1 MPERAVFISYSTKDA
16 EVARSLCVELEAAGV
31 ACWIAPRDIEA
42 GKDWSAAI
50 PPAVDACKAMVL
62 ILSSSANASRQ
73 IAHEVHLA
81 HNIGATIVPFRIE
94 QVKPEGA
101 LRYLLSGIH
110 YINSF
115 DEPRNPAIEELVA
128 LLRRFDGERDPSLA
142 QTPQSP
148 ELATFQ
154 PRAPRTN
161 LPLQLTSF
169 LGREN
174 ELERLRADAKKTRL
188 LTIVGPGGVGKTR
201 LALALAGE
209 SLDRYEHGVWFADL
223 SLIAEGDAVASA
235 AASTLSVRPS
245 PGQSVIDALTEGVRD
260 KRILLVF
267 DGCDRVR
274 EASADLVEA
283 ILRTCPNVGVLATS
297 RQALEID
304 GEFVFSAGP
313 LTIDGAIE
321 LFAERAQAASS
332 TFSVTNENRPT
343 LARICTRLDG
353 IPLALELAAAKMR
366 VIGPQQLDE
375 KLDERFR
382 ILSQAGR
389 GRLAR
394 QQTLR
399 ATIDWSFDLLD
410 GRERALF
417 RRLSIFAGGWTLR
430 AASEICSDEGVVD
443 EWDVFDLVSS
453 LVDKSLV
460 VAESFGDDQRY
471 RMLNSIREYGLERL
485 AEANEKDAVA
495 GKFIRFFAAFARELQ
510 PLAFALEDVAWRR
523 LFASELDNV
532 RAAIEWTIFQEREP
546 AIGLALLADIEWPEL
561 ITTPQEALR
570 WFESASSLIDA
581 MPSHL
586 VHSRILRH
594 CVLLEWLAGGP
605 LAQREQTAL
614 RAVEVARS
622 TNDPNEIARALANLG
637 ACYRSDA
644 RFVEADRAFAQAYQK
659 PELLSPITTNTVL
672 RLWAVTDL
680 QRGELDLARRRFSEV
695 ARLERPGSEP
705 HASALLNLGEL
716 EFAAGNIEAAR
727 VAARQAKETYA
738 RLNSVYLVLLLSN
751 LAAYAI
757 AAGDLDDARA
767 HLREALHI
775 QTKSGPG
782 WLGTVLEHH
791 ALLAGLLG
799 DHERA
804 VVLVGFTDALYVSR
818 GEVRQRTER
827 QGHERLMAL
836 LADVYAADVLA
847 LRMSEGARL
856 TKEQAMAQ
864 AAAIHQS
871 TGSLAAMP
879 SQEE

>member
-1 MPERAVFISYSTKDA
+1 MAEQAVFISYSTKDA
-16 EVARSLCVELEAAGV
+16 EVARNLCVQLEAAGV

-42 GKDWSAAI
+42 GQDWSAAI

-81 HNIGATIVPFRIE
+81 HNVGATIVPFRIE
-94 QVKPEGA
+94 PVKPEGA

-115 DEPRNPAIEELVA
+115 EEPRNLAIEELAA
-128 LLRRFDGERDPSLA
+128 LLRGFAGRRDPSLA
-142 QTPQSP
+142 QMLQSP
-148 ELATFQ
+148 EPATVR
-154 PRAPRTN
+154 PRAPRSN

-188 LTIVGPGGVGKTR
+188 LTVVGPGGVGKTR
-201 LALALAGE
+201 LALELAGE
-209 SLDRYEHGVWFADL
+209 SLERYEHGVWFADL

-235 AASTLSVRPS
+235 AAATLSVRPS
-245 PGQSVIDALTEGVRD
+245 PGQSVLDALTDGIRD
-260 KRILLVF
+260 KSILLAF

-283 ILRTCPNVGVLATS
+283 ILRTCPNAGVLATS

-304 GEFVFSAGP
+304 GEFVHSVGP
-313 LTIDGAIE
+313 LTTDGAIE
-321 LFAERAQAASS
+321 LFAERARAASS
-332 TFSVTNENRPT
+332 TFAVTNENLPI

-366 VIGPQQLDE
+366 VIGPLQLDE

-382 ILSQAGR
+382 ILSQTGR

-410 GRERALF
+410 ERERALF
-417 RRLSIFAGGWTLR
+417 RRLSIFAGGWTL
-430 AASEICSDEGVVD
+430 AAATAICSDEGVVD
-443 EWDVFDLVSS
+443 EWDVFDSISS
-453 LVDKSLV
+453 LVDKSLIV
-460 VAESFGDDQRY
+460 VESFGDDQRY

-485 AEANEKDAVA
+485 AEANENDAVA
-495 GKFIRFFAAFARELQ
+495 GKFVRFYAAFVHELQ
-510 PLAFALEDVAWRR
+510 PLALALEDVEWRR
-523 LFASELDNV
+523 LFAAELDNV
-532 RAAIEWTIFQEREP
+532 RAAIESTIFQERDP
-546 AIGLALLADIEWPEL
+546 AIGLALLADVEWPEL
-561 ITTPQEALR
+561 VTTPQEALR

-581 MPSHL
+581 MPSRL
-586 VHSRILRH
+586 VHSRLLRH
-594 CVLLEWLAGGP
+594 CVLLEWLAGRP
-605 LAQREQTAL
+605 LSQREQTAL
-614 RAVEVARS
+614 RALEVARS
-622 TNDPNEIARALANLG
+622 ASDANEIARALANLG
-637 ACYRSDA
+637 ACYRSAA
-644 RFVEADRAFAQAYQK
+644 RFDEADRAFTQAYQK
-659 PELLSPITTNTVL
+659 PELLSSITTNAVL

-680 QRGELDLARRRFSEV
+680 QRGELDLARRRFAEV

-716 EFAAGNIEAAR
+716 EFAAGNVEAAR
-727 VAARQAKETYA
+727 AAARQARDTYA

-757 AAGDLDDARA
+757 AAGDLDDARE

-827 QGHERLMAL
+827 QGHERLMLL
-836 LADVYAADVLA
+836 LADVYAADALA
-847 LRMSEGARL
+847 IRLSEGASM
-856 TKEQAMAQ
+856 TKEQAIAH
-864 AAAIHQS
+864 AAAIHQP
-871 TGSLAAMP
+871 TGSLAAVP
-879 SQEE
+879 QEE